1 MNDHTL
7 RASAGLPAAAANRAY
22 RLPQDRWRPAELL
35 FWLLP
40 LAAFFLFPGH
50 LVLGSQIMIVG
61 LFALSL
67 DLILG
72 YAGIVSLGHAAF
84 FGAGAYTAGLLSVHG
99 WGEPVSGLLAAG
111 LVAGV
116 LGFLASFLVVR
127 GHDLTRLMV
136 TLGLGLMLFEAA
148 NKAAFITGGVDGLSG
163 MNMSKLFGVFE
174 FDLYGKT
181 GYLYSLAVLFLVF
194 VFARR
199 LVSSP
204 FGLSLVGIREGARR
218 MPAIGA
224 DVRRRLSA
232 VFTVSAVIAGIA
244 GGLLAQTT
252 QFVGLESLS
261 FSRSAEL
268 LIILVLGGTGRLY
281 GALVGALVFMLA
293 QDYIAGLDPVYWQ
306 FWIGLLLIVIV
317 LFGRGGILGG
327 ADRIIAALRRGRREG
342 MQ

>member
-1 MNDHTL
+1 MPPA
-7 RASAGLPAAAANRAY
+7 RAF
-22 RLPQDRWRPAELL
+22 RLPDDRWTIAELV
-35 FWLLP
+35 FWLAP
-40 LAAFFLFPGH
+40 VAAFFLFPGY
-50 LVLGSQIMIVG
+50 LVLGSQVMIVG

-72 YAGIVSLGHAAF
+72 YAGMVSLGHAAF

-99 WGEPVSGLLAAG
+99 WGEPLSGLLAAG

-163 MNMSKLFGVFE
+163 MNMGKLFGVFE

-181 GYLYSLAVLFLVF
+181 GYLYSLAVLFLIF

-224 DVRRRLSA
+224 SVNRRLTA
-232 VFTVSAVIAGIA
+232 IFTVSAAIAGIA

-327 ADRIIAALRRGRREG
+327 LERLVAPLRRGRKEG
-342 MQ
+342 AR